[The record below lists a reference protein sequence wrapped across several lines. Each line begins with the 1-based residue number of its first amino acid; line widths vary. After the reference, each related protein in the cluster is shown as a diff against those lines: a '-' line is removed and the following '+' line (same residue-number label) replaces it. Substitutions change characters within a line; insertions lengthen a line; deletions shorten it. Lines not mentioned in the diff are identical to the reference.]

1 MSSETFEQLLID
13 RKKTIIQEYIVY
25 PNQSFLDIAMQ
36 EDGTV
41 LAAFERAVANLMNV
55 SDVLLPGQKTKS
67 IVPTIRNKKVADYFK
82 GKSIKIATAVVA
94 KIEELE
100 DYEFPQGEFPISL

>member
-55 SDVLLPGQKTKS
+55 SDVLLPGQKTKN
-67 IVPTIRNKKVADYFK
+67 TIW
-82 GKSIKIATAVVA
+82 
-94 KIEELE
+94 
-100 DYEFPQGEFPISL
+100 